1 MIMTGSFQDS
11 PGEGCWLLRGRK
23 WRYFKSKYHPLRAV
37 FAGLWTPQMGL
48 GVKRAV
54 TRPGRGDN
62 HRVKA
67 RQIVTF
73 CWAIFHSLHPS
84 PHYIWYQPS
93 LGEAFCNFLALS
105 WLMDTSS
112 KPQFDTMTK
121 ENYCEGEKWSHFL
134 WLISGGTWNKTPLSN
149 FILSLARQSY
159 TKLQSEATFCLGVI
173 GCRLFFV
180 TGPDP
185 YFNCGLLLLQGW
197 NSYWMIHCRLITIL
211 TFLSSL
217 HQQLLISHLPAEWKL
232 VESFSKV

>member
-54 TRPGRGDN
+54 TWPGRGDN

-67 RQIVTF
+67 RQI
-73 CWAIFHSLHPS
+73 L
-84 PHYIWYQPS
+84 
-93 LGEAFCNFLALS
+93 
-105 WLMDTSS
+105 
-112 KPQFDTMTK
+112 TK

-185 YFNCGLLLLQGW
+185 YFNCGLLLLRGW

-211 TFLSSL
+211 TFLSESPSTIA
-217 HQQLLISHLPAEWKL
+217 HQPSASWMETCWNIFQSVNQEL
-232 VESFSKV
+232 